1 MRKMHTEVENF
12 YVSFSDLMSLLLIFF
27 VYLFSMSTIDPV
39 KYQQVTDSL
48 KGEFSTRSAP
58 LSMSERLERRDADA
72 MLLSQLNQAIKSQH
86 LEQDSSITVDEGKV
100 KVVLSSPVLFR
111 SGDAN
116 LSGLGQGIL
125 KGFAGIIAET
135 QNPVV
140 VDGHTDDRPIRN
152 ASFQS
157 NWELSFY
164 RAYSVMT
171 YLMAVS
177 NLSPQR
183 LSGTGYGEY
192 RPLFPNTSET
202 NRAKN
207 RRIEIALLKQYP
219 SAHSP
224 SSAGR

>member
-1 MRKMHTEVENF
+1 MHTEVENF

-48 KGEFSTRSAP
+48 KGEFSTQQP
-58 LSMSERLERRDADA
+58 PPSMAERVERRDADA
-72 MLLSQLNQAIKSQH
+72 ILLAQLTQAIKSQQ
-86 LEQDSSITVDEGKV
+86 LEQDAKITVDEGKV

-116 LSGLGQGIL
+116 LSLPGQGIL
-125 KGFAGIIAET
+125 KGFANIIAET
-135 QNPVV
+135 RNPVV

-171 YLMAVS
+171 YLMGVS

-192 RPLFPNTSET
+192 RPLLPNTSET

-207 RRIEIALLKQYP
+207 RRIEIALLKTYP
-219 SAHSP
+219 KSNTTP
-224 SSAGR
+224 STGSQ